1 MGIRGTSKVT
11 VLGKVTGSGAAHRIA
26 IDVYKRQTYR
36 FSSLGN
42 LVSDFTTL
50 GAKVYQTL
58 TAGNNAGNGGADA
71 VNSYR
76 SQESYY
82 NTFVYQED
90 TALPAS
96 LKTLF
101 QKELGDE
108 MCIRDRYCWW
118 RI

>member
-1 MGIRGTSKVT
+1 MFGER
-11 VLGKVTGSGAAHRIA
+11 
-26 IDVYKRQTYR
+26 TYR
-36 FSSLGN
+36 ISSLGN

-58 TAGNNAGNGGADA
+58 TAGNNAGDGGADA
-71 VNSYR
+71 VSSYR

-96 LKTLF
+96 LKTCFKRNL
-101 QKELGDE
+101 ETAETVTRDIPIT
-108 MCIRDRYCWW
+108 IRPSPGSVPIWKRT
-118 RI
+118 

>member
-1 MGIRGTSKVT
+1 MSFLVCQTATQAKTPRRTAPVRQRT
-11 VLGKVTGSGAAHRIA
+11 VWRKNLPH
-26 IDVYKRQTYR
+26 
-36 FSSLGN
+36 SSLGN

-71 VNSYR
+71 VSSYR

-101 QKELGDE
+101 QKELGE
-108 MCIRDRYCWW
+108 RRKP
-118 RI
+118 